1 MENQNN
7 SGKIIAALIAGA
19 AVGAAIGILFAP
31 DKGSE
36 TRKKMAGSGEDFVET
51 LKAKFGEMIDGV
63 KKEVNS
69 MKNEAGEFAETASKT
84 ADAHGV

>member
-7 SGKIIAALIAGA
+7 SGKIVAALIAGA
-19 AVGAAIGILFAP
+19 AIGAAIGILFAP

-36 TRKKMAGSGEDFVET
+36 TRKKLSGSGEDFVET
-51 LKAKFGEMIDGV
+51 LKSKFGDMIDSV
-63 KKEVNS
+63 KKEVDS
-69 MKNEAGEFAETASKT
+69 MKNGAEEFAEGASKT